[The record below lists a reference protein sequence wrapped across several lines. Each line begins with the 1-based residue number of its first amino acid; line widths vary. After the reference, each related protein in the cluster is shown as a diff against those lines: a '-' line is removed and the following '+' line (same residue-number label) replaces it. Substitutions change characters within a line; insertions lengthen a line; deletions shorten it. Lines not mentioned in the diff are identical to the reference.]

1 MAVGHVTHIAGD
13 GPLVVGEGPVRT
25 GVTVV
30 VPRPEPAALN
40 PVFAGIGRLNG
51 NGEMTGSHWI
61 EESGLLTSPI
71 ALTNTHSV
79 GVVRDALV
87 QVERSQRSGSD
98 WWSLPVVA
106 ETWDGLLNDI
116 NGSHVRAADVW
127 AALEAASAGAAG
139 GAGGA
144 ATAGGVGSVAEGNV
158 GSGTGMI
165 CHGFKGG
172 IGTSSRVVGVS
183 AGDTG
188 RDAVLDP
195 GVGAAGSRAGGS
207 RGNPGGDAA
216 DNPGGEAIGTPG
228 GEVGGGATGDA
239 GCYTVGVLVQANHG
253 SRRRLVIDGFPV
265 GRHLD
270 ESVVPLPGGELPEGM
285 GSIITVVATDAPL
298 LPHQC
303 RSLAARTAL
312 GIGRAGGVGEHW
324 SGDLSI
330 AFATGHSNLGSG
342 RLGGGGQAGN
352 SGRLGRAAREQSSGR
367 VVSPGAWGPESG
379 GASPGTTRDL
389 PGSAVASPH
398 MVDAATLVALYEAT
412 VDATEE
418 AIVNALFAAET
429 MTGRDGIT
437 AHECPGPDRPI
448 DDGSGSVRPAR
459 CRVDR
464 WVRAALVSCGGS
476 GW

>member
-1 MAVGHVTHIAGD
+1 MRARDIGLFAASGPTGPLNAIVDVPGVAVGHATRIAGE

-30 VPRPEPAALN
+30 VPRPEPLALN
-40 PVFAGIGRLNG
+40 PVFAGISRLNG

-116 NGSHVRAADVW
+116 NGAHVRAGDVW
-127 AALEAASAGAAG
+127 AALEAASAARVAG
-139 GAGGA
+139 SGSVGGGTGGA
-144 ATAGGVGSVAEGNV
+144 AARGGVGPVAEGNV

-172 IGTSSRVVGVS
+172 IGTSSRVVGGS
-183 AGDTG
+183 AGNTAG
-188 RDAVLDP
+188 NAARE
-195 GVGAAGSRAGGS
+195 AAG
-207 RGNPGGDAA
+207 DA
-216 DNPGGEAIGTPG
+216 
-228 GEVGGGATGDA
+228 A
-239 GCYTVGVLVQANHG
+239 GCYTLGVLVQANHG
-253 SRRRLVIDGFPV
+253 SRRRLVIDGFPA

-270 ESVVPLPGGELPEGM
+270 QSVVPLPGGDLPEGM
-285 GSIITVVATDAPL
+285 GSIISVVATDAPL

-303 RSLAARTAL
+303 RSLAARCAL

-330 AFATGHSNLGSG
+330 AFATGHSDLGSGLLGSGQLGSGLPGSGQLGSGLPGSGQVESGLRGSG
-342 RLGGGGQAGN
+342 RLESGQLE
-352 SGRLGRAAREQSSGR
+352 SGWMG
-367 VVSPGAWGPESG
+367 SPGQPA
-379 GASPGTTRDL
+379 
-389 PGSAVASPH
+389 PGSAGAQLALVGAG
-398 MVDAATLVALYEAT
+398 TLVALYEAT

-437 AHECPGPDRPI
+437 AHELPI
-448 DDGSGSVRPAR
+448 GRVR
-459 CRVDR
+459 D
-464 WVRAALVSCGGS
+464 LIFGGS
-476 GW
+476 D

>member
-1 MAVGHVTHIAGD
+1 MRARDIGLFATSGRTGPRNAIVDVPGVSVGHVTRIAGD
-13 GPLVVGEGPVRT
+13 GPLLVGEGPVRT

-30 VPRPEPAALN
+30 VPRSEPVSLN

-87 QVERSQRSGSD
+87 QVERLQRSGSD

-116 NGSHVRAADVW
+116 NGAHVSAGDVW
-127 AALEAASAGAAG
+127 AALDGASSGP
-139 GAGGA
+139 
-144 ATAGGVGSVAEGNV
+144 VPEGNV

-172 IGTSSRVVGVS
+172 IGTSSRVV
-183 AGDTG
+183 
-188 RDAVLDP
+188 
-195 GVGAAGSRAGGS
+195 
-207 RGNPGGDAA
+207 
-216 DNPGGEAIGTPG
+216 EAS
-228 GEVGGGATGDA
+228 EGGGAG
-239 GCYTVGVLVQANHG
+239 GHTVGVLVQANHG
-253 SRRRLVIDGFPV
+253 SRRRLVIDGCPV
-265 GRHLD
+265 GRFLD
-270 ESVVPLPGGELPEGM
+270 GSVVPLPGGDLPDGM
-285 GSIITVVATDAPL
+285 GSIISVVATDAPL

-303 RSLAARTAL
+303 RSLAGRTAL

-330 AFATGHSNLGSG
+330 AFATGHRDLG
-342 RLGGGGQAGN
+342 A
-352 SGRLGRAAREQSSGR
+352 GRLGRSGPTSVAARPR
-367 VVSPGAWGPESG
+367 VV
-379 GASPGTTRDL
+379 
-389 PGSAVASPH
+389 
-398 MVDAATLVALYEAT
+398 DAGLLVSLYEAT

-437 AHECPGPDRPI
+437 AHGLPI
-448 DDGSGSVRPAR
+448 DRVQGLISSGSDAVGR
-459 CRVDR
+459 
-464 WVRAALVSCGGS
+464 RAPPSDADAGVAGS
-476 GW
+476 

>member
-1 MAVGHVTHIAGD
+1 MRARDIGLFTASGMRARDIGLFTASGRTGPLNAIVDVPGVSVGHVTRIVGE

-25 GVTVV
+25 GLTVV
-30 VPRPEPAALN
+30 VPRPEPVALN
-40 PVFAGIGRLNG
+40 PLFAGIGRLNG

-71 ALTNTHSV
+71 SLTNTHSV

-87 QVERSQRSGSD
+87 QVERSHRSGSD

-116 NGSHVRAADVW
+116 NGAHVSAGDVW
-127 AALEAASAGAAG
+127 AALDGASSGP
-139 GAGGA
+139 
-144 ATAGGVGSVAEGNV
+144 VPEGNV

-172 IGTSSRVVGVS
+172 IGTSSRIVGGVNDG
-183 AGDTG
+183 AEGGTVDTG
-188 RDAVLDP
+188 GDRAADSSGGGPVDAGEDK
-195 GVGAAGSRAGGS
+195 GDDGGGCGGGS
-207 RGNPGGDAA
+207 
-216 DNPGGEAIGTPG
+216 
-228 GEVGGGATGDA
+228 GAS
-239 GCYTVGVLVQANHG
+239 YTVGVLVQANHG
-253 SRRRLVIDGFPV
+253 SRRRLVIDGHPV

-270 ESVVPLPGGELPEGM
+270 GSVVPLPGGDLPEGM
-285 GSIITVVATDAPL
+285 GSIISVVATDAPL

-303 RSLAARTAL
+303 RSLAGRTAL

-330 AFATGHSNLGSG
+330 AFATGHSDLGGG
-342 RLGGGGQAGN
+342 RLGT
-352 SGRLGRAAREQSSGR
+352 
-367 VVSPGAWGPESG
+367 SG
-379 GASPGTTRDL
+379 GTEQFGRSGSGLGETGTSGTSGAQPL
-389 PGSAVASPH
+389 MPE
-398 MVDAATLVALYEAT
+398 AATLVALYEAT

-437 AHECPGPDRPI
+437 AYELPVERVRELVSQ
-448 DDGSGSVRPAR
+448 GSGR
-459 CRVDR
+459 
-464 WVRAALVSCGGS
+464 
-476 GW
+476 

>member
-1 MAVGHVTHIAGD
+1 MRARDIGLFAASGRTGPLNAIVDVPGVAVGHVTRIAGD

-30 VPRPEPAALN
+30 VPRPEPLALN

-87 QVERSQRSGSD
+87 QVERSYRSGSD

-116 NGSHVRAADVW
+116 NGAHVSAGDVW
-127 AALEAASAGAAG
+127 AALDGASSGP
-139 GAGGA
+139 
-144 ATAGGVGSVAEGNV
+144 VAEGNV

-172 IGTSSRVVGVS
+172 IGTSSRVVGGVGDGAKGGIVETGDDR
-183 AGDTG
+183 AGDG
-188 RDAVLDP
+188 
-195 GVGAAGSRAGGS
+195 GGS
-207 RGNPGGDAA
+207 
-216 DNPGGEAIGTPG
+216 
-228 GEVGGGATGDA
+228 GGASA
-239 GCYTVGVLVQANHG
+239 ASYTVGVLVQANHG
-253 SRRRLVIDGFPV
+253 SRRRLVIDGYPV
-265 GRHLD
+265 GRRLD
-270 ESVVPLPGGELPEGM
+270 EGVVPLPGGDLPEGM
-285 GSIITVVATDAPL
+285 GSIISVVATDAPL

-303 RSLAARTAL
+303 RSLATRTAL

-330 AFATGHSNLGSG
+330 AFATGHSDLGSG
-342 RLGGGGQAGN
+342 RLGT
-352 SGRLGRAAREQSSGR
+352 
-367 VVSPGAWGPESG
+367 SG
-379 GASPGTTRDL
+379 GTEQFGRSGSGLGETGTSGTSGAQPL
-389 PGSAVASPH
+389 MP
-398 MVDAATLVALYEAT
+398 DAGTLVALYEAT

-418 AIVNALFAAET
+418 AIVNALFAAKT

-437 AHECPGPDRPI
+437 AHELPI
-448 DDGSGSVRPAR
+448 EAVRELMLAHGSDS
-459 CRVDR
+459 
-464 WVRAALVSCGGS
+464 
-476 GW
+476 

>member
-1 MAVGHVTHIAGD
+1 MRARDIGLFAASGRTGPLNAISDVPGVSVGHVTHIAGE
-13 GPLVVGEGPVRT
+13 GPLVVGEGPIRT

-30 VPRPEPAALN
+30 VPRPESPALN

-61 EESGLLTSPI
+61 EESGLLMSPI

-116 NGSHVRAADVW
+116 NGCHVSAGDVW
-127 AALEAASAGAAG
+127 AALE
-139 GAGGA
+139 GAGSGP
-144 ATAGGVGSVAEGNV
+144 VSEGNV

-172 IGTSSRVVGVS
+172 IGTSSRVVG
-183 AGDTG
+183 
-188 RDAVLDP
+188 
-195 GVGAAGSRAGGS
+195 GSVDLGAGG
-207 RGNPGGDAA
+207 GGGPGGIGTSSRVVGGSADDAA
-216 DNPGGEAIGTPG
+216 
-228 GEVGGGATGDA
+228 GEVGCGEV

-253 SRRRLVIDGFPV
+253 SRRRLVIEGFPV

-270 ESVVPLPGGELPEGM
+270 ESVVPLPGGDLPEGM
-285 GSIITVVATDAPL
+285 GSIISVVATDAPL

-303 RSLAARTAL
+303 RSLVARTAL
-312 GIGRAGGVGEHW
+312 GIGRAGGVGERW

-330 AFATGHSNLGSG
+330 AFATGHSDLGRG
-342 RLGGGGQAGN
+342 RLGGAGG
-352 SGRLGRAAREQSSGR
+352 SEP
-367 VVSPGAWGPESG
+367 PGAWP
-379 GASPGTTRDL
+379 L
-389 PGSAVASPH
+389 L
-398 MVDAATLVALYEAT
+398 VDAGTLVALYEAT

-437 AHECPGPDRPI
+437 AHALPMEH
-448 DDGSGSVRPAR
+448 VRE
-459 CRVDR
+459 
-464 WVRAALVSCGGS
+464 LIFGGT
-476 GW
+476 GR

>member
-1 MAVGHVTHIAGD
+1 MRARDIGLFAASGRTGPLNAIVDVPGVAVGHVTRIAGD

-30 VPRPEPAALN
+30 VPRPEPVALN

-61 EESGLLTSPI
+61 EESGLLTSAI

-87 QVERSQRSGSD
+87 QVERSHRSGSD

-116 NGSHVRAADVW
+116 NGAHVSAGDVW
-127 AALEAASAGAAG
+127 AALDGASSGP
-139 GAGGA
+139 
-144 ATAGGVGSVAEGNV
+144 VAEGNV

-172 IGTSSRVVGVS
+172 IGTSSRVVG
-183 AGDTG
+183 
-188 RDAVLDP
+188 
-195 GVGAAGSRAGGS
+195 GVESRGEGGS
-207 RGNPGGDAA
+207 GAGNTGEDRPGNGSVNA
-216 DNPGGEAIGTPG
+216 P
-228 GEVGGGATGDA
+228 VAT
-239 GCYTVGVLVQANHG
+239 YTLGVLVQANHG
-253 SRRRLVIDGFPV
+253 SRRRLVIDGYPV

-270 ESVVPLPGGELPEGM
+270 GSVVPLPGGDLPEGM
-285 GSIITVVATDAPL
+285 GSIISVVATDAPL

-330 AFATGHSNLGSG
+330 AFATGHSDLGGG
-342 RLGGGGQAGN
+342 RLGT
-352 SGRLGRAAREQSSGR
+352 
-367 VVSPGAWGPESG
+367 SG
-379 GASPGTTRDL
+379 GTEQFGRSGSGLGETGTSGVGAQPL
-389 PGSAVASPH
+389 MA
-398 MVDAATLVALYEAT
+398 DAGTLVALYEAT

-437 AHECPGPDRPI
+437 AYELP
-448 DDGSGSVRPAR
+448 VE
-459 CRVDR
+459 RVGE
-464 WVRAALVSCGGS
+464 LVSQRS
-476 GW
+476 GR

>member
-1 MAVGHVTHIAGD
+1 MRARDIGLFADSGRTGPLNAIVDVPGVAVGHVTRIAGE
-13 GPLVVGEGPVRT
+13 GPLVVGEGPIRT

-30 VPRPEPAALN
+30 VPRPEPPALN

-87 QVERSQRSGSD
+87 QIERSHRSGSD

-116 NGSHVRAADVW
+116 NGAHVSAADVW
-127 AALEAASAGAAG
+127 AALDGASSGP
-139 GAGGA
+139 
-144 ATAGGVGSVAEGNV
+144 VPEGNV

-172 IGTSSRVVGVS
+172 IGTSSRIIGGVED
-183 AGDTG
+183 GVEGGTVDTG
-188 RDAVLDP
+188 E
-195 GVGAAGSRAGGS
+195 GRAEDGGGS
-207 RGNPGGDAA
+207 
-216 DNPGGEAIGTPG
+216 
-228 GEVGGGATGDA
+228 GGGSAA
-239 GCYTVGVLVQANHG
+239 SYTVGVLVQANHG
-253 SRRRLVIDGFPV
+253 SRRRLVINGHPV

-270 ESVVPLPGGELPEGM
+270 ESVVPLPGGDLPEGM
-285 GSIITVVATDAPL
+285 GSIISVVATDAPL

-312 GIGRAGGVGEHW
+312 GIGRVGGVGEHW

-330 AFATGHSNLGSG
+330 AFATGHSDLGNG
-342 RLGGGGQAGN
+342 RLGN
-352 SGRLGRAAREQSSGR
+352 PGRS
-367 VVSPGAWGPESG
+367 
-379 GASPGTTRDL
+379 ASPGRSG
-389 PGSAVASPH
+389 PGLEGNRPGAASGPPL
-398 MVDAATLVALYEAT
+398 MADADTLVALYEAT

-437 AHECPGPDRPI
+437 AHELPI
-448 DDGSGSVRPAR
+448 EAVRE
-459 CRVDR
+459 
-464 WVRAALVSCGGS
+464 LVSTRGAS
-476 GW
+476 S

>member
-1 MAVGHVTHIAGD
+1 MRARDIGLFAASGRTGPLDAIVDVPGVAVGHVTRIAGE

-30 VPRPEPAALN
+30 VPRPEPVALN
-40 PVFAGIGRLNG
+40 PLFAGISRLNG

-116 NGSHVRAADVW
+116 NGAHISAGDVW
-127 AALEAASAGAAG
+127 AALD
-139 GAGGA
+139 GAGSGP
-144 ATAGGVGSVAEGNV
+144 VPEGNV

-172 IGTSSRVVGVS
+172 IGTSSRVVPGSS
-183 AGDTG
+183 AAPPDG
-188 RDAVLDP
+188 
-195 GVGAAGSRAGGS
+195 
-207 RGNPGGDAA
+207 
-216 DNPGGEAIGTPG
+216 
-228 GEVGGGATGDA
+228 
-239 GCYTVGVLVQANHG
+239 YTVGVLVQANHG
-253 SRRRLVIDGFPV
+253 SRRRLVIDGFPA
-265 GRHLD
+265 GRCLD
-270 ESVVPLPGGELPEGM
+270 ESVVPLPGGDLPEGM
-285 GSIITVVATDAPL
+285 GSIISVVATDAPL

-303 RSLAARTAL
+303 RSLAARCAL

-330 AFATGHSNLGSG
+330 AFATGHSELGAG
-342 RLGGGGQAGN
+342 RLGHSGE
-352 SGRLGRAAREQSSGR
+352 SGRAGMSG
-367 VVSPGAWGPESG
+367 SPGRPGPGLEGNRSGLAGDMPGPQGAWPFL
-379 GASPGTTRDL
+379 A
-389 PGSAVASPH
+389 
-398 MVDAATLVALYEAT
+398 DAATLVALYEAT

-418 AIVNALFAAET
+418 AIVNALFAAKT

-437 AHECPGPDRPI
+437 AHELPIERLWELMSTGGPA
-448 DDGSGSVRPAR
+448 S
-459 CRVDR
+459 
-464 WVRAALVSCGGS
+464 
-476 GW
+476 

>member
-1 MAVGHVTHIAGD
+1 MRARDIGLFAASGRTGPLNAIVDVPGVAVGHVTRIDGE
-13 GPLVVGEGPVRT
+13 GPLVVGEGPIRT

-30 VPRPEPAALN
+30 VPRPEPVALS

-116 NGSHVRAADVW
+116 NGSHVSAGDVW
-127 AALEAASAGAAG
+127 VALEGASSGP
-139 GAGGA
+139 
-144 ATAGGVGSVAEGNV
+144 VPEGNV

-172 IGTSSRVVGVS
+172 IGTSSRAVGGS
-183 AGDTG
+183 AGNMG
-188 RDAVLDP
+188 
-195 GVGAAGSRAGGS
+195 GGAAGDAGG
-207 RGNPGGDAA
+207 GA
-216 DNPGGEAIGTPG
+216 GGEAFDSAT
-228 GEVGGGATGDA
+228 GEV

-270 ESVVPLPGGELPEGM
+270 ESVVPLPGGDLPEGM
-285 GSIITVVATDAPL
+285 GSIISVVATDAPL

-330 AFATGHSNLGSG
+330 AFATGHSDLGRG
-342 RLGGGGQAGN
+342 RLGT
-352 SGRLGRAAREQSSGR
+352 SGSKSGATL
-367 VVSPGAWGPESG
+367 S
-379 GASPGTTRDL
+379 
-389 PGSAVASPH
+389 H
-398 MVDAATLVALYEAT
+398 MADAELLVALYEAT

-437 AHECPGPDRPI
+437 AHELPIERVLELMSTGGPP
-448 DDGSGSVRPAR
+448 S
-459 CRVDR
+459 
-464 WVRAALVSCGGS
+464 
-476 GW
+476 

>member
-1 MAVGHVTHIAGD
+1 MRARDIGLFAASGRTGVLNAIVDVPGVAVGHVTRIAGD
-13 GPLVVGEGPVRT
+13 GPLVVGKGPVRT

-30 VPRPEPAALN
+30 VPRPEPVALN
-40 PVFAGIGRLNG
+40 PLFAGIHRLNG

-127 AALEAASAGAAG
+127 EALEAASSG
-139 GAGGA
+139 GAGGVA
-144 ATAGGVGSVAEGNV
+144 AARGPSPAAEGNV

-172 IGTSSRVVGVS
+172 IGTSSRVVAGVE
-183 AGDTG
+183 GEIHDE
-188 RDAVLDP
+188 VEN
-195 GVGAAGSRAGGS
+195 GA
-207 RGNPGGDAA
+207 
-216 DNPGGEAIGTPG
+216 E
-228 GEVGGGATGDA
+228 GGGGRTGEDRSEESPADGSEDGA
-239 GCYTVGVLVQANHG
+239 GNRSVSSYTVGVFVQANHG

-270 ESVVPLPGGELPEGM
+270 ESAVPLPGGDLPGGM
-285 GSIITVVATDAPL
+285 GSIISVVATDAPL

-330 AFATGHSNLGSG
+330 AFATGHSD
-342 RLGGGGQAGN
+342 LGG
-352 SGRLGRAAREQSSGR
+352 GRLGRGGRSGAAGGSGSAGQAG
-367 VVSPGAWGPESG
+367 SPGAPGRGSSG
-379 GASPGTTRDL
+379 SRTRSPGDRARSSANPPDL
-389 PGSAVASPH
+389 DTDHREAAGAGPLI
-398 MVDAATLVALYEAT
+398 VDAGTLVALYEAT

-418 AIVNALFAAET
+418 AIINALLAAET

-437 AHECPGPDRPI
+437 AHALPI
-448 DDGSGSVRPAR
+448 DRVRELIFGQSGR
-459 CRVDR
+459 
-464 WVRAALVSCGGS
+464 
-476 GW
+476 

>member
-1 MAVGHVTHIAGD
+1 MRARDIGLFAASGRTGALNAIVDVPGVAVGHVTHIAGD

-30 VPRPEPAALN
+30 VPRPEPVALN
-40 PVFAGIGRLNG
+40 PVFAGIHRLNG

-61 EESGLLTSPI
+61 EESGLLTSAI

-116 NGSHVRAADVW
+116 NGSHIGAGDVW
-127 AALEAASAGAAG
+127 TALEGASAGP
-139 GAGGA
+139 
-144 ATAGGVGSVAEGNV
+144 VAEGNV

-172 IGTSSRVVGVS
+172 IGTSSRVVGGS
-183 AGDTG
+183 GGDT
-188 RDAVLDP
+188 A
-195 GVGAAGSRAGGS
+195 
-207 RGNPGGDAA
+207 
-216 DNPGGEAIGTPG
+216 
-228 GEVGGGATGDA
+228 GEVGGDRA
-239 GCYTVGVLVQANHG
+239 GEVDCYTVGVLVQANHG

-270 ESVVPLPGGELPEGM
+270 ESAVPLPGGDLPEGM
-285 GSIITVVATDAPL
+285 GSIISVVATDAPL
-298 LPHQC
+298 LPNQC
-303 RSLAARTAL
+303 RSLAARCAL

-330 AFATGHSNLGSG
+330 AFATGHSDLG
-342 RLGGGGQAGN
+342 R
-352 SGRLGRAAREQSSGR
+352 GRLGRGGGSGSAGQAGSSGAPGR
-367 VVSPGAWGPESG
+367 GSSGSPTRSPGDRARPSANPPDLETDHREAAGAGP
-379 GASPGTTRDL
+379 L
-389 PGSAVASPH
+389 L
-398 MVDAATLVALYEAT
+398 VDAGTLVVLYEAT

-429 MTGRDGIT
+429 MMGRDGIT
-437 AHECPGPDRPI
+437 AHGLPIERLWDLMSTGGPA
-448 DDGSGSVRPAR
+448 S
-459 CRVDR
+459 
-464 WVRAALVSCGGS
+464 
-476 GW
+476 

>member
-1 MAVGHVTHIAGD
+1 MTWQVPSSTEIRARYIGLFAASGPTGPLNAIVDVPGVAVGHVTHIAGE
-13 GPLVVGEGPVRT
+13 GRLVVGEGPVRT

-30 VPRPEPAALN
+30 VPRPEPPALN

-116 NGSHVRAADVW
+116 NGSHVSEGDVW
-127 AALEAASAGAAG
+127 AALDAASSGP
-139 GAGGA
+139 
-144 ATAGGVGSVAEGNV
+144 VPEGNV

-172 IGTSSRVVGVS
+172 IGTSSRVVGGS
-183 AGDTG
+183 AGDE
-188 RDAVLDP
+188 
-195 GVGAAGSRAGGS
+195 
-207 RGNPGGDAA
+207 GGDAA
-216 DNPGGEAIGTPG
+216 GNAAGGAGGNAAGNPGGEAADD
-228 GEVGGGATGDA
+228 ATGEAARGTA
-239 GCYTVGVLVQANHG
+239 GNAAGYTVGVLVQANHG
-253 SRRRLVIDGFPV
+253 SRRRLVIDGHPV
-265 GRHLD
+265 GRQLD
-270 ESVVPLPGGELPEGM
+270 ESVVPLPGGDLPEGM
-285 GSIITVVATDAPL
+285 GSIISVVATDAPL

-330 AFATGHSNLGSG
+330 AFATGHSDLASG
-342 RLGGGGQAGN
+342 RLGGGGQAG
-352 SGRLGRAAREQSSGR
+352 SPGRLGRAAQAGSSEQ
-367 VVSPGAWGPESG
+367 VVSRGGRSPESG
-379 GASPGTTRDL
+379 GDSPGPAGDL
-389 PGSAVASPH
+389 HESAGARPLL
-398 MVDAATLVALYEAT
+398 VDAATLVALYEAT

-437 AHECPGPDRPI
+437 AHALPIERVWELMSTGGPP
-448 DDGSGSVRPAR
+448 S
-459 CRVDR
+459 
-464 WVRAALVSCGGS
+464 
-476 GW
+476 

>member
-1 MAVGHVTHIAGD
+1 MRARDFGLFAASGRTGPLNAIVDVRGVAVGHVTHIVGE
-13 GPLVVGEGPVRT
+13 GPLVVGKGPVRT

-30 VPRPEPAALN
+30 VPRPEPVALN
-40 PVFAGIGRLNG
+40 PVFAGISRLNG

-116 NGSHVRAADVW
+116 NGAHVRAGDVR
-127 AALEAASAGAAG
+127 AALEAASGAHAGIAGGVDGLG

-144 ATAGGVGSVAEGNV
+144 AATGGVGPVAEGNV

-172 IGTSSRVVGVS
+172 IGTSSRVV
-183 AGDTG
+183 
-188 RDAVLDP
+188 P
-195 GVGAAGSRAGGS
+195 GS
-207 RGNPGGDAA
+207 PGG
-216 DNPGGEAIGTPG
+216 
-228 GEVGGGATGDA
+228 
-239 GCYTVGVLVQANHG
+239 YTVGVLVQANHG
-253 SRRRLVIDGFPV
+253 SRRRLVIDGFPA
-265 GRHLD
+265 GCHLD
-270 ESVVPLPGGELPEGM
+270 ESVVPLPGGDLPEGM
-285 GSIITVVATDAPL
+285 GSIISVVATDAPL

-303 RSLAARTAL
+303 RSLAARCAL

-330 AFATGHSNLGSG
+330 AFATGHSDLGSG
-342 RLGGGGQAGN
+342 RLGSGEG
-352 SGRLGRAAREQSSGR
+352 SGRSGSPAPRAAEIPVGSA
-367 VVSPGAWGPESG
+367 GACPGPEASSTGAAGDPPDLDRDRSG
-379 GASPGTTRDL
+379 AAGDWPAL
-389 PGSAVASPH
+389 
-398 MVDAATLVALYEAT
+398 VDIGTLVALYEAT

-437 AHECPGPDRPI
+437 AHELPIERLWELMSTGGPA
-448 DDGSGSVRPAR
+448 S
-459 CRVDR
+459 
-464 WVRAALVSCGGS
+464 
-476 GW
+476 

>member
-1 MAVGHVTHIAGD
+1 MRARDIGLFAASGSAGPLNAIVDVPGVAVGHVTLID
-13 GPLVVGEGPVRT
+13 REGPLVVGEGPVRT

-30 VPRPEPAALN
+30 VPRPEPVALN

-116 NGSHVRAADVW
+116 NGSHVSEGDVC
-127 AALEAASAGAAG
+127 AALDAASSGP
-139 GAGGA
+139 
-144 ATAGGVGSVAEGNV
+144 VPEGNV

-172 IGTSSRVVGVS
+172 IGTSSRVVGGS
-183 AGDTG
+183 AG
-188 RDAVLDP
+188 
-195 GVGAAGSRAGGS
+195 
-207 RGNPGGDAA
+207 NEGGDAA
-216 DNPGGEAIGTPG
+216 GNAAGNPGGEAADD
-228 GEVGGGATGDA
+228 ATGEAARGTA
-239 GCYTVGVLVQANHG
+239 GNAAGYTVGVLVQANHG

-270 ESVVPLPGGELPEGM
+270 ESVVPLPGGDLPEGM
-285 GSIITVVATDAPL
+285 GSIISVVATDAPL

-312 GIGRAGGVGEHW
+312 GIGRVGGVGEHW

-330 AFATGHSNLGSG
+330 AFATGHSDLGRG
-342 RLGGGGQAGN
+342 RLGAGEQEGSPGR
-352 SGRLGRAAREQSSGR
+352 SGSAAWEGSSEE
-367 VVSPGAWGPESG
+367 VVSPGGRGLESG
-379 GASPGTTRDL
+379 RDSPGSDRD
-389 PGSAVASPH
+389 PH
-398 MVDAATLVALYEAT
+398 EPAAAWPLLVDAGTLVALYEAT

-437 AHECPGPDRPI
+437 AHELPIELVLELMSTGGPP
-448 DDGSGSVRPAR
+448 S
-459 CRVDR
+459 
-464 WVRAALVSCGGS
+464 
-476 GW
+476 

>member
-1 MAVGHVTHIAGD
+1 MRARDIGLFTASGRTGPLNAIVDVPGVSVGHVTRIAGE
-13 GPLVVGEGPVRT
+13 GPLVVGEGPIRT

-30 VPRPEPAALN
+30 VPRSEPLALD
-40 PVFAGIGRLNG
+40 PLFAGIGRLNG

-87 QVERSQRSGSD
+87 QIERSHRLGSD

-116 NGSHVRAADVW
+116 NGAHVRAADVW
-127 AALEAASAGAAG
+127 AALDGASAGP
-139 GAGGA
+139 
-144 ATAGGVGSVAEGNV
+144 VPEGNA

-172 IGTSSRVVGVS
+172 IGTSSRVVGGVEDG
-183 AGDTG
+183 AGGGTVDTG
-188 RDAVLDP
+188 E
-195 GVGAAGSRAGGS
+195 GRAEDGGGS
-207 RGNPGGDAA
+207 
-216 DNPGGEAIGTPG
+216 
-228 GEVGGGATGDA
+228 GGGSGAS
-239 GCYTVGVLVQANHG
+239 YTVGVLVQANHG
-253 SRRRLVIDGFPV
+253 SRRRLVIDGSPV

-270 ESVVPLPGGELPEGM
+270 ESVVPLPGGDLSEGM
-285 GSIITVVATDAPL
+285 GSIISVVATDAPL

-312 GIGRAGGVGEHW
+312 GIGRVGGVGEHW

-330 AFATGHSNLGSG
+330 AFATGHSDLGNG
-342 RLGGGGQAGN
+342 RLGN
-352 SGRLGRAAREQSSGR
+352 PGRS
-367 VVSPGAWGPESG
+367 
-379 GASPGTTRDL
+379 ASPGRSG
-389 PGSAVASPH
+389 PGLEGNRPGAASGPPIIA
-398 MVDAATLVALYEAT
+398 DAGTLVALYEAT

-437 AHECPGPDRPI
+437 AHELPVER
-448 DDGSGSVRPAR
+448 VRE
-459 CRVDR
+459 
-464 WVRAALVSCGGS
+464 LVSTRGPAS
-476 GW
+476 

>member
-1 MAVGHVTHIAGD
+1 MRARDIGLFAASGRTGPLNAIVDVPGVAVGHVTLIAGD

-30 VPRPEPAALN
+30 VPRPEPVALN
-40 PVFAGIGRLNG
+40 PVFAGIARLNG

-116 NGSHVRAADVW
+116 NGAHVSAGDVRAALD
-127 AALEAASAGAAG
+127 
-139 GAGGA
+139 GAGSGP
-144 ATAGGVGSVAEGNV
+144 VPEGNV

-172 IGTSSRVVGVS
+172 IGTSSRIVPGPS
-183 AGDTG
+183 AAPPDGD
-188 RDAVLDP
+188 
-195 GVGAAGSRAGGS
+195 
-207 RGNPGGDAA
+207 
-216 DNPGGEAIGTPG
+216 
-228 GEVGGGATGDA
+228 
-239 GCYTVGVLVQANHG
+239 TVGVLVQANHG
-253 SRRRLVIDGFPV
+253 SRRRLVIDGFPA

-270 ESVVPLPGGELPEGM
+270 ESVVPLPGGDLPEGM
-285 GSIITVVATDAPL
+285 GSIISVVATDAPL
-298 LPHQC
+298 LPNQC
-303 RSLAARTAL
+303 RSLAARCAL

-330 AFATGHSNLGSG
+330 AFATGHSDLGGGLLGSG
-342 RLGGGGQAGN
+342 RLGSAGP
-352 SGRLGRAAREQSSGR
+352 SAGRSAL
-367 VVSPGAWGPESG
+367 
-379 GASPGTTRDL
+379 
-389 PGSAVASPH
+389 GSAGAQPPL
-398 MVDAATLVALYEAT
+398 VDAGTLVALYEAT

-437 AHECPGPDRPI
+437 AHELPIERLWELMSTGGPA
-448 DDGSGSVRPAR
+448 S
-459 CRVDR
+459 
-464 WVRAALVSCGGS
+464 
-476 GW
+476 

>member
-1 MAVGHVTHIAGD
+1 MRARDIGLFTASGRTGPLNAIVDVPGVAVGHVTRIAGE

-30 VPRPEPAALN
+30 VPRPEPVALN
-40 PVFAGIGRLNG
+40 PVFAGIHRLNG

-116 NGSHVRAADVW
+116 NGAHVRAGDVR
-127 AALEAASAGAAG
+127 AALEAASGAHAGNAG
-139 GAGGA
+139 GAVGPGGA
-144 ATAGGVGSVAEGNV
+144 VGAAATGGVGLVAEGNV

-172 IGTSSRVVGVS
+172 IGTSSRVV
-183 AGDTG
+183 
-188 RDAVLDP
+188 
-195 GVGAAGSRAGGS
+195 AGS
-207 RGNPGGDAA
+207 PGAPPD
-216 DNPGGEAIGTPG
+216 
-228 GEVGGGATGDA
+228 
-239 GCYTVGVLVQANHG
+239 CYTVGVLVQANHG
-253 SRRRLVIDGFPV
+253 ARRRLVIDGFPA

-270 ESVVPLPGGELPEGM
+270 ESVVPLPGGDLPEGM
-285 GSIITVVATDAPL
+285 GSIISVVATDAPL

-303 RSLAARTAL
+303 RSLAARCAL

-330 AFATGHSNLGSG
+330 AFATGHSDLGSG
-342 RLGGGGQAGN
+342 RLGSGEG
-352 SGRLGRAAREQSSGR
+352 SGRSG
-367 VVSPGAWGPESG
+367 SPAPGAAESPMGPAGDRPDLERNRP
-379 GASPGTTRDL
+379 GAAEAWPVL
-389 PGSAVASPH
+389 A
-398 MVDAATLVALYEAT
+398 DAGTLVALYEAT

-418 AIVNALFAAET
+418 AVVNALFAAET

-437 AHECPGPDRPI
+437 AHELPI
-448 DDGSGSVRPAR
+448 DRVR
-459 CRVDR
+459 D
-464 WVRAALVSCGGS
+464 LILGGS
-476 GW
+476 E

>member
-1 MAVGHVTHIAGD
+1 MRAREAGLFAASGRTGRLNAITDVPGVSVGHVTHIAGA
-13 GPLVVGEGPVRT
+13 GPLVVGQGPIRT

-30 VPRPEPAALN
+30 VPRPEPVALN
-40 PVFAGIGRLNG
+40 PVFAGIHRLNG

-61 EESGLLTSPI
+61 EESGLLASPI
-71 ALTNTHSV
+71 GLTNTHSV

-116 NGSHVRAADVW
+116 NWSHVSAEDVW
-127 AALEAASAGAAG
+127 AALEGASSGP
-139 GAGGA
+139 
-144 ATAGGVGSVAEGNV
+144 VQEGNV

-172 IGTSSRVVGVS
+172 IGTSSRFV
-183 AGDTG
+183 
-188 RDAVLDP
+188 
-195 GVGAAGSRAGGS
+195 AATT
-207 RGNPGGDAA
+207 GGDVA
-216 DNPGGEAIGTPG
+216 GQ
-228 GEVGGGATGDA
+228 TGDDTVR
-239 GCYTVGVLVQANHG
+239 YTVGVLVQANHG

-270 ESVVPLPGGELPEGM
+270 EGVVPLPGGDLPEGM
-285 GSIITVVATDAPL
+285 GSIISVVATDAPL

-312 GIGRAGGVGEHW
+312 GIGRAGGVGEYW

-330 AFATGHSNLGSG
+330 AFATGHSDLGSG
-342 RLGGGGQAGN
+342 RLGSGGQAG
-352 SGRLGRAAREQSSGR
+352 
-367 VVSPGAWGPESG
+367 SPRRSGPESG
-379 GASPGTTRDL
+379 EDL
-389 PGSAVASPH
+389 PGSASDLPGSADARPLL
-398 MVDAATLVALYEAT
+398 VDAGMLVALYEAT

-429 MTGRDGIT
+429 MTGRDGNT
-437 AHECPGPDRPI
+437 AHELPI
-448 DDGSGSVRPAR
+448 D
-459 CRVDR
+459 RV
-464 WVRAALVSCGGS
+464 WELMSAGGPPS
-476 GW
+476 

>member
-1 MAVGHVTHIAGD
+1 MRAREIGLFAASGRTGPLNAIVDVPGVAVGHVTRIAGE
-13 GPLVVGEGPVRT
+13 GALVVGAGPVRT

-30 VPRPEPAALN
+30 VPRPEPVALD
-40 PVFAGIGRLNG
+40 PLFAGIGRLNG
-51 NGEMTGSHWI
+51 NGEMTGSHWV

-87 QVERSQRSGSD
+87 QVERSHRSGSD

-116 NGSHVRAADVW
+116 NGAHVCAGDVW
-127 AALEAASAGAAG
+127 AALDAASRGP
-139 GAGGA
+139 
-144 ATAGGVGSVAEGNV
+144 VAEGNV

-172 IGTSSRVVGVS
+172 IGTSSRILGGVEDG
-183 AGDTG
+183 AEGGTVDTG
-188 RDAVLDP
+188 ED
-195 GVGAAGSRAGGS
+195 RAEDGGGS
-207 RGNPGGDAA
+207 GGRSAA
-216 DNPGGEAIGTPG
+216 SH
-228 GEVGGGATGDA
+228 
-239 GCYTVGVLVQANHG
+239 TVGVLVQANHG
-253 SRRRLVIDGFPV
+253 SRRRLTIDGYPV

-270 ESVVPLPGGELPEGM
+270 ESVVPLPGGDLPEGM
-285 GSIITVVATDAPL
+285 GSIISVVATDAPL

-312 GIGRAGGVGEHW
+312 GIGRVGGVGEHW

-330 AFATGHSNLGSG
+330 AFATGHSD
-342 RLGGGGQAGN
+342 LGGRQ
-352 SGRLGRAAREQSSGR
+352 SQQPGR
-367 VVSPGAWGPESG
+367 PG
-379 GASPGTTRDL
+379 PGTAAGQPL
-389 PGSAVASPH
+389 MA
-398 MVDAATLVALYEAT
+398 DAGTLVALYEAT

-437 AHECPGPDRPI
+437 AHELPVER
-448 DDGSGSVRPAR
+448 VREL
-459 CRVDR
+459 V
-464 WVRAALVSCGGS
+464 AAGGRS
-476 GW
+476 

>member
-1 MAVGHVTHIAGD
+1 MRARDIGLFAASGETGRLNAIVDVPGVAVGHVTRIAGE

-30 VPRPEPAALN
+30 VPRPEPLALN

-61 EESGLLTSPI
+61 KESGLLTSPI

-87 QVERSQRSGSD
+87 QVERSHRPGSD

-127 AALEAASAGAAG
+127 TALG
-139 GAGGA
+139 GASSGP
-144 ATAGGVGSVAEGNV
+144 VAEGNV

-172 IGTSSRVVGVS
+172 IGTSSRVIGGVEGRGEGGS
-183 AGDTG
+183 GAGDTG
-188 RDAVLDP
+188 EDRAED
-195 GVGAAGSRAGGS
+195 GAGGGSAGGS
-207 RGNPGGDAA
+207 AA
-216 DNPGGEAIGTPG
+216 S
-228 GEVGGGATGDA
+228 
-239 GCYTVGVLVQANHG
+239 YTVGVLVQANHG
-253 SRRRLVIDGFPV
+253 SRRRLVIDGHPV

-270 ESVVPLPGGELPEGM
+270 ESVVPLPGGDLPEGM
-285 GSIITVVATDAPL
+285 GSIISVVATDAPL

-330 AFATGHSNLGSG
+330 AFATGHSDLGGG
-342 RLGGGGQAGN
+342 RLGT
-352 SGRLGRAAREQSSGR
+352 
-367 VVSPGAWGPESG
+367 SG
-379 GASPGTTRDL
+379 GTGPGVA
-389 PGSAVASPH
+389 GSQPMMA
-398 MVDAATLVALYEAT
+398 DAGTLVALYEAT

-437 AHECPGPDRPI
+437 AYELPVERVRELVSQ
-448 DDGSGSVRPAR
+448 GSGR
-459 CRVDR
+459 
-464 WVRAALVSCGGS
+464 
-476 GW
+476 